1 MINLTPHTINV
12 QLKTGMVSFPPSGT
26 IARVVT
32 EEIENGNY
40 SGIPVIS
47 RTFGKVE
54 GIPEYTGEA
63 ILVSSIVLEALKG
76 RPNTFAPDT
85 GKTAIRDD
93 KGFIVAVTRL
103 VAA

>member
-12 QLKTGMVSFPPSGT
+12 QLDSGMVSFPPSGT
-26 IARVVT
+26 VARVVT

-47 RTFGKVE
+47 RTLGKVE

-63 ILVSSIVLEALKG
+63 ILVSTMVLEALKG

-85 GKTAIRDD
+85 GKTAIRDE

-103 VAA
+103 VTA